1 MAKARRTTGRVTPK
15 GTRPAAALPPVPPA
29 DRTSAPPGQVG
40 RRPSQ
45 PGFLL
50 AVAAMW
56 IIVGVMILV
65 WVHAGWRIVPAVVA
79 IGIGLFF
86 LRGAAATVL
95 RRQGR

>member
-1 MAKARRTTGRVTPK
+1 MAKPRRTTGRVTPK
-15 GTRPAAALPPVPPA
+15 GTRPAGVRPPKPA
-29 DRTSAPPGQVG
+29 SAEAAPPGQVG

-56 IIVGVMILV
+56 IIVGIVILI
-65 WVHAGWRIVPAVVA
+65 WVHTGWRIVPAVVA

-95 RRQGR
+95 RRQSR